1 MMNFITAHWDSILVV
16 LAFIALV
23 VFLALR
29 GKKDIIH
36 KMLYALCDEAE
47 KLYGSGTGKQKF
59 AYVME
64 KAYAMMP
71 AIVKVFITY
80 NVFERWIEEALTKL
94 KADLKAKANN

>member
-1 MMNFITAHWDSILVV
+1 MINFIATHWDSILVV
-16 LAFIALV
+16 LAFLALI

-47 KLYGSGTGKQKF
+47 KLYGSKTGKLKF

-71 AIVKVFITY
+71 AILKVFITY
-80 NVFERWIEEALTKL
+80 DVFEKWIEEALARL
-94 KADLKAKANN
+94 KADLKAE

>member
-1 MMNFITAHWDSILVV
+1 MTEFIATYWDSILVV
-16 LAFIALV
+16 LAFLALI

-47 KLYGSGTGKQKF
+47 KLYGSGTGKLKF

-71 AIVKVFITY
+71 AILKVFITY
-80 NVFERWIEEALTKL
+80 DVFEKWIEEALTKL

>member
-1 MMNFITAHWDSILVV
+1 MNFIVTYWDSILVV
-16 LAFIALV
+16 LAFIALI

-47 KLYGSGTGKQKF
+47 KLYGSGTGKLKF

-64 KAYAMMP
+64 KAYSMMP
-71 AIVKVFITY
+71 AIIKVFITY
-80 NVFERWIEEALTKL
+80 DTFEWWIEEALMKL
-94 KADLKAKANN
+94 KADLKEDAE